1 MITFNEIGRHG
12 RLGNQLFQIAM
23 LKVISEKLGYE
34 IGLPLDTLTRIHHNQ
49 KNLLGYFKLPS
60 IRFETFEPK
69 HGYSETQDWGYEPQ
83 IFSIKDDTNIYGFF
97 QNAKYYNDYQNILIK
112 EFELIDDLQNF
123 AEKYLNQFTQPTVS
137 LHVRRG
143 DNSDGTNPCH
153 VNWCNDFRE
162 GSLLKNYYTKAFSLI
177 PEKCNILLFTGGS
190 RYNNTQTDYEW
201 CKTHFTDSRIIFMQN
216 FTDIQCFALMKNCTY
231 NITSFVSSF
240 TWWAAFL
247 NKNNNVIAPYVYH
260 PINNHIDVENFCP
273 KYWKLI

>member
-23 LKVISEKLGYE
+23 LKIISEKLGYE
-34 IGLPLDTLTRIHHNQ
+34 IGLPTDTLTRVHHNQ
-49 KNLLGYFKLPS
+49 KNLLNYFKLPS

-83 IFSIKDDTNIYGFF
+83 IFSIKDDTNIYGYF

-123 AEKYLNQFTQPTVS
+123 AEKYLNQFIQPTVS

-143 DNSDGTNPCH
+143 DYSDGSIPSNSH
-153 VNWCNDFRE
+153 WCNNFE
-162 GSLLKNYYTKAFSLI
+162 KQSILYEYYNKALKQI
-177 PEKCNILLFTGGS
+177 PLNSTIFLFTGGS
-190 RYNNTQTDYEW
+190 KNNNNKNDIEW
-201 CKTHFTDSRIIFMQN
+201 CKFHFRDERIIFVDFLN
-216 FTDIQCFALMKNCTY
+216 DIECFALMKNCTY

-260 PINNHIDVENFCP
+260 PTNNHIDVENFCP